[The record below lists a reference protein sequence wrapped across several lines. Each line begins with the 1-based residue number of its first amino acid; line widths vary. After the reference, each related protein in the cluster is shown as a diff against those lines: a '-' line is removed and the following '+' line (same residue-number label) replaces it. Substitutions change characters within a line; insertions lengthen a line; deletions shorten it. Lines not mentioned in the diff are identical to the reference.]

1 MAMQIK
7 YRANMM
13 VGDQA
18 YPAFELANLIRFIQ
32 SQLGTEATEELCQH
46 IGTGI
51 NELKECQWVRVWQL
65 SATIAFL
72 MQRSR
77 REDVSLLAGLYTRV
91 TDLGFLLPLL
101 GECRSLGECL
111 EFVLNHPKWVG
122 SFADLLLLEDEHQI
136 SLRWLN
142 TGRAEPLI
150 YRGEFLHSIGA
161 LLSLARELTGQ
172 EIVFNA
178 ISITGTLRPSA
189 GLAKLAK
196 RVEFQSDFNEWR
208 LDKSWLGL
216 AVDLTQFSARSQNF
230 EQQSSLIEKIIDE
243 LDGDFPF
250 VPTLETMA
258 LRLHMSSRSLRRK
271 LAALGSSYQRLVDQ
285 QRCQRAV
292 SWILEGQLS
301 VSEIAERLGYSDSC
315 HFRQSFKHW
324 LGYPPGYFSRLGQQ
338 N

>member
-1 MAMQIK
+1 MTMQIK

-32 SQLGTEATEELCQH
+32 SQLGAEAAEEICQH

-51 NELKECQWVRVWQL
+51 NELKECQLVRVWQL

-77 REDVSLLAGLYTRV
+77 REDISLLAGLNTRV

-101 GECRSLGECL
+101 GDCRDLGECL
-111 EFVLNHPKWVG
+111 DFVLNHPKWVG
-122 SFADLLLLEDEHQI
+122 SFADLLLLEDEREI
-136 SLRWLN
+136 RLRWLN
-142 TGRAEPLI
+142 TGRAESLI

-172 EIVFNA
+172 EVSFNC
-178 ISITGTLRPSA
+178 ICVTGTLTPSE
-189 GLAKLAK
+189 GLAKLTK
-196 RVEFQSDFNEWR
+196 QLEFQSDFNEWR
-208 LDKSWLGL
+208 LDKSYLAL
-216 AVDLTQFSARSQNF
+216 AVDLSHFSDHSQSCQ
-230 EQQSSLIEKIIDE
+230 QQSSLIEKIIAE
-243 LDGDFPF
+243 LDGDFPA
-250 VPTLETMA
+250 VPPLETMA

-292 SWILEGQLS
+292 SWILEGRLS

-324 LGYPPGYFSRLGQQ
+324 LGYPPGYFSRLGQED
-338 N
+338 